1 MIIGLHLKPRGTGKV
16 PKIKLSG
23 DVFVCKRIG
32 FAPFYDLIF
41 DFGIVPTEWYFLFVI
56 LLDKIL
62 QNLEF

>member
-16 PKIKLSG
+16 PTIKLSG

-41 DFGIVPTEWYFLFVI
+41 DSDIVVFFVCHFI
-56 LLDKIL
+56 R
-62 QNLEF
+62 

>member
-41 DFGIVPTEWYFLFVI
+41 DSDRVVFFVCHFI
-56 LLDKIL
+56 R
-62 QNLEF
+62 